1 LGILLSLGAA
11 LGYGASDF
19 LAGVAGRRGAVSSV
33 ALLAEPFGLAS
44 ALVGL
49 WLIPWTGPTGASL
62 AWGAMS
68 GVGGGLGIL
77 ALYRG
82 LAVGRMSVVA
92 PVAGVLTALLPALAG
107 FAFGNRPGLI
117 ALLGMVIALPAVALV
132 SGQSQGT
139 FSRKSGVPE
148 AIIAGVCF
156 AVLFIGLDRAGTRS
170 GTWPLVSGQ
179 LVALVLIAAAAWRG
193 RGVAIRWRRV
203 GPLAAATG
211 LLGGV
216 GNILF
221 LSATGKGELAVV
233 AVTASLYPVVTVLL
247 ARLLLDERW
256 TRLQVV
262 GLVVAMVA
270 VTLLS
275 L

>member
-1 LGILLSLGAA
+1 
-11 LGYGASDF
+11 
-19 LAGVAGRRGAVSSV
+19 
-33 ALLAEPFGLAS
+33 
-44 ALVGL
+44 
-49 WLIPWTGPTGASL
+49 
-62 AWGAMS
+62 M
-68 GVGGGLGIL
+68 
-77 ALYRG
+77 
-82 LAVGRMSVVA
+82 
-92 PVAGVLTALLPALAG
+92 
-107 FAFGNRPGLI
+107 
-117 ALLGMVIALPAVALV
+117 
-132 SGQSQGT
+132 
-139 FSRKSGVPE
+139 
-148 AIIAGVCF
+148 
-156 AVLFIGLDRAGTRS
+156 
-170 GTWPLVSGQ
+170 
-179 LVALVLIAAAAWRG
+179 
-193 RGVAIRWRRV
+193 